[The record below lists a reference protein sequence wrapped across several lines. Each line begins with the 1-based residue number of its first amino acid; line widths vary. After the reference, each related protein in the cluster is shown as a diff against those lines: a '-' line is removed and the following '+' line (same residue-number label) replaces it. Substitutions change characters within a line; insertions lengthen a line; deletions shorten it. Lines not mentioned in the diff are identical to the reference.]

1 MFGWLV
7 GHVSGLLGG
16 HHHDTLLIDPSVHEA
31 EIAVIKTCLF
41 DNCGDDDIEVGS
53 LVLSGEFL
61 TKIVVTEVVESD
73 HIIINCNG
81 PKQGI

>member
-1 MFGWLV
+1 MVGWLV

-16 HHHDTLLIDPSVHEA
+16 HHHDTLVIDPSVHEA

-41 DNCGDDDIEVGS
+41 DNCGDDDIEV
-53 LVLSGEFL
+53 
-61 TKIVVTEVVESD
+61 VESD
-73 HIIINCNG
+73 HIILNCNG